1 MADRPGAR
9 QVLFAVARF
18 VDDDDLA
25 SFAMACRDSWDAV
38 KAANRTPLRT
48 TVVAVTRNCEL
59 LKWAKE
65 KMALKWDEDVCA
77 AAAANGRLDVLQLA
91 RSLACPW
98 DEWTAANAAESGAFD
113 VLEFARSHGCPM
125 LNS

>member
-1 MADRPGAR
+1 
-9 QVLFAVARF
+9 
-18 VDDDDLA
+18 
-25 SFAMACRDSWDAV
+25 
-38 KAANRTPLRT
+38 
-48 TVVAVTRNCEL
+48 
-59 LKWAKE
+59 
-65 KMALKWDEDVCA
+65 MALKWDEDVCA